1 MKFASYLHPQF
12 IFSDIQKETKE
23 EVIQEMIQRIAAKDT
38 TVKEKEILIQ
48 EMVLKREHEISTA
61 IGDGVAIPHARIENF
76 GDFVVSI
83 AILEKPVLAEIGA
96 SNKFDEVSV
105 VFLIISD
112 VLKNKNILKVM
123 SAISRIV
130 MKNPK
135 IFHKMKT
142 EKNPSKIIDYVEET
156 GIEISHKIVAED
168 VLSPDIIPVHPE
180 DTLEKVA
187 KRFILEQK
195 TGLPVVDS
203 DGTFLGEIT
212 ERELIDYG
220 MPDYLSLMGDLNF
233 LTVGEPFEEYLI
245 HEQTTSIE
253 SLYRKDKKMIKI
265 DRKTPIMEICFI
277 MVYKGIQRLYVIDN
291 GKYCGMITRS
301 DIIKK
306 VLHI

>member
-1 MKFASYLHPQF
+1 MKFASYLHPQL
-12 IFSDIQKETKE
+12 IFMDIQKETKQ
-23 EVIQEMIQRIAAKDT
+23 EVIQEMIHRIAAKDS
-38 TVKEKEILIQ
+38 TVREKENIIE
-48 EMVLKREHEISTA
+48 EMVLKRENEISTC
-61 IGDGVAIPHARIENF
+61 IGEGVAIPHARIENF
-76 GDFVVSI
+76 GDFVVAI
-83 AILEKPVLAEIGA
+83 AILEKPILGEIGA
-96 SNKFDEVSV
+96 SNKFDEVNV

-123 SAISRIV
+123 SAISKIV
-130 MKNPK
+130 MKNPMVFDK
-135 IFHKMKT
+135 IKT
-142 EKNPSKIIDYVEET
+142 EKNPSKIIDYIEET

-168 VLSPDIIPVHPE
+168 VLSPDIIPVHPK
-180 DTLEKVA
+180 DTLENVA

-253 SLYRKDKKMIKI
+253 NLYRKDKKMIKI

-277 MVYKGIQRLYVIDN
+277 MVYKGINRLYVIDH

>member
-1 MKFASYLHPQF
+1 MKFSSYLHPQF
-12 IFSDIQKETKE
+12 IFMDIQKETKE
-23 EVIQEMIQRIAAKDT
+23 EVIQEMIHRIAAKNSSI
-38 TVKEKEILIQ
+38 KEKETLI
-48 EMVLKREHEISTA
+48 EKMVLKREHEISTG

-76 GDFVVSI
+76 EDFIVSI

-96 SNKFDEVSV
+96 SNKFDEVTV
-105 VFLIISD
+105 IFLIISD

-130 MKNPK
+130 MKNPEV
-135 IFHKMKT
+135 FHKMKT
-142 EKNPSKIIDYVEET
+142 EKNSSKIIDYIEKT

-180 DTLEKVA
+180 DTLENVA

-195 TGLPVVDS
+195 TGLPVVDT

-253 SLYRKDKKMIKI
+253 NLYRKDKKMIKI

-277 MVYKGIQRLYVIDN
+277 MVYKGIHRLYVIDH

>member
-12 IFSDIQKETKE
+12 IFPDIRKETKE
-23 EVIQEMIQRIAAKDT
+23 EVIQEMIRRIAAKDSNI
-38 TVKEKEILIQ
+38 KEKEALIQ
-48 EMVLKREHEISTA
+48 KMVLKREHEISTG
-61 IGDGVAIPHARIENF
+61 IGEGVAIPHARIENF
-76 GDFVVSI
+76 GDFIVAI

-96 SNKFDEVSV
+96 SNKFEEVSL

-130 MKNPK
+130 MKNPDV
-135 IFHKMKT
+135 FHKMKT
-142 EKNPSKIIDYVEET
+142 EKNPSKIIDYIEET
-156 GIEISHKIVAED
+156 GIEISHKIIAED

-180 DTLEKVA
+180 DTLENVA

-195 TGLPVVDS
+195 TGLPVVDT

-212 ERELIDYG
+212 ERELIEYG

-253 SLYRKDKKMIKI
+253 NLYRKDKKMIKI

-277 MVYKGIQRLYVIDN
+277 MVYKGIHRLYVIDN